1 MNGLR
6 AGRRIVIEVAL
17 VAAIP
22 VSGATGRSSD
32 IAVKDRANANAS
44 IAARG
49 QFVAIVWSASA
60 KDATDVYVATSRD
73 GGRPYGPPARVNHTS
88 GEASANGEQPP
99 RVALVP
105 RAGGDPAVVV
115 VWTAKGP

>member
-6 AGRRIVIEVAL
+6 VGGRIVIGAAL

-49 QFVAIVWSASA
+49 QFVAIVWSASVLPRLLLRRRLA
-60 KDATDVYVATSRD
+60 RGAACLPTPRQLGIY
-73 GGRPYGPPARVNHTS
+73 RPGTIH
-88 GEASANGEQPP
+88 
-99 RVALVP
+99 
-105 RAGGDPAVVV
+105 VVV
-115 VWTAKGP
+115 ANLRRSISG